1 MVWVGTSACRHSATP
16 VPASNTRSQPADE
29 SLTYTIGPGDVIQ
42 VLVWKEPDF
51 SRNFGA

>member
-1 MVWVGTSACRHSATP
+1 MAGVGTSACRHSATL
-16 VPASNTRSQPADE
+16 VSVSNTRSQPADR

-51 SRNFGA
+51 SGNFGA